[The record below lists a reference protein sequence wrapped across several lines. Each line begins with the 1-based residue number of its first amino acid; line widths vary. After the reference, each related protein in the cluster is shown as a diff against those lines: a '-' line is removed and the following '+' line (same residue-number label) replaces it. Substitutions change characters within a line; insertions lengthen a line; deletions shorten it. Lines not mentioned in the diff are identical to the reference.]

1 MKWKFAP
8 RLSVLVAVMLVSVVV
23 LSACGG
29 KASENAG
36 TGGQSAAPT
45 TISIMSTFFT
55 PEPPDDNDPIKQEI
69 EKRTNT
75 KLDITWVSPNNYT
88 EKSSVTLASGDI
100 PDMLLVLN
108 PFDPQIKIMAK
119 QGAFW
124 DLTPLLPEYKN
135 LSEQFPQ
142 ASWDNLKMEG
152 KNYGIPRV
160 RPVVGG
166 GSMPLLRNDWIEAL
180 GLKYPETMDELYAVL
195 KAMTEQ
201 DPDGNGKN
209 DTVGLAINAGAD
221 NMGNLEFVE
230 NVFNRSFG
238 PWKLKDGKLTHTALE
253 PETKQ
258 ALQWLV
264 NAYKDGII
272 SADFATLKATQLRDL
287 VKANKAGGWI
297 DAVKPSWL
305 LTGEMR
311 KANPNADL
319 LAAPYLAGPLGKFA
333 PEEAG
338 NYGMFVIPKT
348 VKEDKVKKIL
358 SFMDYGASREGWVLA
373 NFGLENTH
381 HTAEEDLLT
390 FTEEGKQVMG
400 RSGMPQIIANLDKYE
415 RAVQVGIPIDFYK
428 RNQQVIDERATV
440 AVKNEAYGL
449 SSDTFDKYG
458 KEYEKKMTDLKVK
471 IILGNEPIEA
481 WDKYVESLK
490 KDAQF
495 MKMIDEMDAA
505 LKAK

>member
-1 MKWKFAP
+1 MYGRP
-8 RLSVLVAVMLVSVVV
+8 VRLRRR
-23 LSACGG
+23 
-29 KASENAG
+29 
-36 TGGQSAAPT
+36 QSFRRRRYGRQ
-45 TISIMSTFFT
+45 ISRADKDLDHVDFFT
-55 PEPPDDNDPIKQEI
+55 PEPPDDNDPIKKEI

-75 KLDITWVSPNNYT
+75 NLEITWVSPNNYT

-108 PFDPQIKIMAK
+108 PFDPQVKMMAK

-124 DLTPLLPEYKN
+124 DLTPFLPQYKN
-135 LSEQFPQ
+135 LSEGFPK

-180 GLKYPETMDELYAVL
+180 GLKFPETMDELYTVL
-195 KAMTEQ
+195 KAFTDQ
-201 DPDGNGKN
+201 DPDGNGKK

-221 NMGNLEFVE
+221 NLGNLEFVE
-230 NVFNRSFG
+230 NVFNHSFG
-238 PWKLKDGKLTHTALE
+238 SWKLKDGKLTHTALE
-253 PETKQ
+253 PETKL

-264 NAYKDGII
+264 NAYKDGVI

-311 KANPNADL
+311 KANPEADL
-319 LAAPYLAGPLGKFA
+319 LAVPYLSGPLGKYA

-338 NYGMFVIPKT
+338 NYGMFVIPKS
-348 VKEDKVKKIL
+348 VKEDKVKSIL
-358 SFMDYGASREGWVLA
+358 SFMDYGASQEGWVLA
-373 NFGLENTH
+373 NFGLETTH
-381 HTAEEDLLT
+381 YTAEEDLLT
-390 FTEEGKQVMG
+390 ATEEGKNILA

-415 RAVQVGIPIDFYK
+415 RAVQVGIPLDFYK
-428 RNQQVIDERATV
+428 RNQRVIDERAAV
-440 AVKNEAYGL
+440 AIKNEAYGL

-481 WDKYVESLK
+481 WDKYVDSLK